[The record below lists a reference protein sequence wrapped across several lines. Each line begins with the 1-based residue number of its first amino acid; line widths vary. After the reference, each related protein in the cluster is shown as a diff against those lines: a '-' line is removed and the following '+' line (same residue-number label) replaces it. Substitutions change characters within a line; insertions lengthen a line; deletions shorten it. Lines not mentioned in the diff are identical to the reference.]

1 MIFMTTVKT
10 IGEVAKASVDV
21 RDFIWGNGYLPE
33 LITIGG
39 VQVNRASFLRMVCAS
54 ILELTKPKD
63 KQLNILTNSYPN
75 PSQKS
80 DNVQDKAQLQKQDYL
95 ELANAI
101 NTFIKGN
108 GHAPELYTTQYGQL
122 SFYGVIWTMTRVLAY
137 YHENGTLPNYVTLY
151 NMFKQANPT
160 DPDNDGCYRSK
171 RYLKDANIKQ
181 DTNYWCACNIFQQ
194 IMYELYG
201 LTISESIIA
210 QAMGTTTDGTAH
222 TGIING
228 GKRIAQRYG
237 HNVSIEFVNYSSLTE
252 KQIGELIANPDV
264 GLFFHDLYKNQ
275 WGHYE
280 YIIGLCPN
288 TGTYTVANSL
298 SGGYIEQRS
307 QATMQSYIN
316 GISQP
321 SVGIVRKIS

>member
-1 MIFMTTVKT
+1 
-10 IGEVAKASVDV
+10 
-21 RDFIWGNGYLPE
+21 
-33 LITIGG
+33 
-39 VQVNRASFLRMVCAS
+39 MVCAS
-54 ILELTKPKD
+54 ILEIESRRM
-63 KQLNILTNSYPN
+63 QNILTDPYPN
-75 PSQKS
+75 PSQKA
-80 DNVQDKAQLQKQDYL
+80 DNVQDKAQLMKQDYI
-95 ELANAI
+95 ELATAI

-108 GHAPELYTTQYGQL
+108 GYAPELYTTRYGQL
-122 SFYGVIWTMTRVLAY
+122 SFYGVIWTMSRVLAWY
-137 YHENGTLPNYVTLY
+137 YESSPEEKKRTLPKYVTLE
-151 NMFKQANPT
+151 NRFQNSTPTNPT
-160 DPDNDGCYRSK
+160 APDNDGCYRSK

-201 LTISESIIA
+201 LTISESVIA
-210 QAMGTTTDGTAH
+210 SAMGTTTDGTAH

-228 GKRIAQRYG
+228 GKAIAKQYG
-237 HNVSIEFVNYSSLTE
+237 HTVSIEFVNYSSLTE

-264 GLFFHDLYKNQ
+264 GLFFHDLYKNK

-280 YIIGLCPN
+280 YIIGLCPSS
-288 TGTYTVANSL
+288 GVYTVANSL

-307 QATMQSYIN
+307 RATMQSYIN